1 MNIEYLRNFVKLA
14 KYKSFSELARDIPIS
29 QSTLSHQ
36 ISQLENYFG
45 PVLIN
50 RSTKRFEITEAGT
63 IFLDHAQ
70 RIIDLFEACVKE
82 MSKFRDISYEDIVIS
97 ASTTPGSHLLPG
109 EIAEYRDKN
118 PNINFSIMINNSRKS
133 IENVV
138 KNIADF
144 AGIGSFLNYNKDDF
158 DFIKIGEDQLKFI
171 CSPNHNLLKDTK
183 GLVNFTDLV
192 KFPFVWREKGSG
204 MRNAFKEQFPDYK
217 KLKKPL
223 EMNDN
228 DSIISAVSESNY
240 ISIMSEIM
248 AKNAEKAGLIRILEI
263 RDPPIVVKRDL
274 HFIKP
279 KGKELSK
286 LKMDFWVYV
295 KNKAK
300 QRE

>member
-1 MNIEYLRNFVKLA
+1 
-14 KYKSFSELARDIPIS
+14 
-29 QSTLSHQ
+29 
-36 ISQLENYFG
+36 
-45 PVLIN
+45 
-50 RSTKRFEITEAGT
+50 
-63 IFLDHAQ
+63 
-70 RIIDLFEACVKE
+70 
-82 MSKFRDISYEDIVIS
+82 
-97 ASTTPGSHLLPG
+97 
-109 EIAEYRDKN
+109 
-118 PNINFSIMINNSRKS
+118 
-133 IENVV
+133 
-138 KNIADF
+138 
-144 AGIGSFLNYNKDDF
+144 
-158 DFIKIGEDQLKFI
+158 
-171 CSPNHNLLKDTK
+171 
-183 GLVNFTDLV
+183 
-192 KFPFVWREKGSG
+192 